1 VREFGVEDSGKGP
14 RPLAEDKASPRGVPA
29 RIAAT
34 RGDPPEEPVRLS
46 SGREEQLADEV
57 RQLEMELERYRAHAE
72 RTSKLFLSATKYA
85 EWVRE
90 NARRDGELALRK
102 VRARMEKLSATASE
116 LERTELELVR
126 VQDELAR
133 LQDLTEETRERLS
146 AFLAAG
152 LQALNSDTAPAQ
164 RDVSEPARGDLQ
176 DTLQRQLTSTSVST
190 WPARLADVE
199 RPEA

>member
-1 VREFGVEDSGKGP
+1 VREFDVEDN
-14 RPLAEDKASPRGVPA
+14 ASPRAAPA
-29 RIAAT
+29 SIAAT
-34 RGDPPEEPVRLS
+34 RGDLPEEKPVRLS
-46 SGREEQLADEV
+46 SGREELVEEM
-57 RQLEMELERYRAHAE
+57 RRLETELERYRVHAE

-102 VRARMEKLSATASE
+102 ARARAEKLTVTASE

-152 LQALNSDTAPAQ
+152 LQALDKNMASGQ
-164 RDVSEPARGDLQ
+164 REGSEPARGDLQ
-176 DTLQRQLTSTSVST
+176 DTLHRQLTSSSVSKL
-190 WPARLADVE
+190 ARLVDVE

>member
-1 VREFGVEDSGKGP
+1 
-14 RPLAEDKASPRGVPA
+14 
-29 RIAAT
+29 
-34 RGDPPEEPVRLS
+34 
-46 SGREEQLADEV
+46 
-57 RQLEMELERYRAHAE
+57 
-72 RTSKLFLSATKYA
+72 
-85 EWVRE
+85 
-90 NARRDGELALRK
+90 
-102 VRARMEKLSATASE
+102 MEKLSATASE